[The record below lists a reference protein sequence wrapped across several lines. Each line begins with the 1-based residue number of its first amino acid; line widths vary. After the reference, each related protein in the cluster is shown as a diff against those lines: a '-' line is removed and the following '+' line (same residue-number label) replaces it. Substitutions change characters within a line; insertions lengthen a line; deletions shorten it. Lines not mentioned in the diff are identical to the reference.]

1 MKLPF
6 RLEIVC
12 VVSALS
18 VAACCPRQVLAQED
32 HQSRTTDIRSA
43 GASGGRAP
51 SRAVETVVIPGPLR
65 SFLRMAGISQQL
77 PADGV
82 MPMLAENVS
91 LYGYELGRQ
100 TEYLVLLNRYV
111 RLAREI
117 QRLTDA
123 HGMIE
128 VKSCADVD
136 QLVHVLGYK
145 FAGVCG
151 QKNAALVT
159 ADAERAFLTIDSGFP
174 ITDLE
179 QTLQKH
185 EPFTYAFPETR
196 VPIMF
201 TDKSWTSISTG
212 NRRTPSDLVDALLN
226 DQILDR
232 LYWAFSRCD
241 EETRS
246 ALRQA
251 PGLARLASLAP
262 VFDLYGST
270 IRIHSGTVLVPAGSE
285 RDWRALADASPN
297 SPGEFVSRLLAK
309 DHGWLAAYYDAIAH
323 LNATGRAHLTE
334 NARLVDLYRAYRS
347 TAANTDSTTGMFSR
361 NADLLILLTSLK
373 WNAAGEPVIPGGSAL
388 WQEVLSRKSSG
399 LRSSISSSS
408 CCDNSERL
416 LKTLVAA
423 SKSDS
428 TSGPLQIFLLLSAIN
443 AGRTER
449 QRLGDGT
456 DRLLAAKFSQFGRWF
471 SVFAEF
477 PALDDASVEAFVSV
491 ADQVEAIKTPA
502 LRSNA
507 LGAFQA
513 NIGLW
518 RIFARQGQI
527 PPEKQSASWL
537 NAVQPFKQ
545 IETSTQLFDA
555 SRHSLQSMLMTVADR
570 SDLSQDE
577 IVELLAGPPQTSAEG
592 GRVRGELVQRIRTVL
607 DDQRLVSLD
616 TLFALYDGLG
626 EKAHGATDA
635 SRLLPLA
642 EQLREFEMP
651 RPIFTGGERSAWA
664 PVVYTTRHA
673 ELQIRTDL
681 SKVIQASA
689 TPAQL
694 DAARGQLAPF
704 LRDTLVGLNYA
715 YYEPPGAEVLHHNPL
730 FVRSHDFSSI
740 SVLGLREAWG
750 QPVLIGVGATAG
762 GGAYL
767 MGSLGDLSY
776 ALASTES
783 EFIAPKNIQA
793 LVWKEEVPQLLAG
806 AVLPRWWQVSKDE
819 LHAANLYQR
828 MGEELL
834 KASASDGALQSKV
847 FAILSDRMNP
857 NRLEQTEAV
866 VEDAESKD
874 ESSLLL
880 LPSESFFLATE
891 FRKRFPGQD
900 AAFGKAGHELEELA
914 LRDPAA
920 VDTDRI
926 SMDFGAP
933 HPTLMLSNSCSIFNM
948 KPPPLYGGLAS
959 GLFAESW
966 ESNNLYWARLADD
979 GGYPPVMLNLLA
991 PALTRR
997 MVTNIF
1003 ASNIDDWPALSRA
1016 MQETGAE
1023 FRDGKINVIGV
1034 TAIARQ

>member
-1 MKLPF
+1 
-6 RLEIVC
+6 
-12 VVSALS
+12 
-18 VAACCPRQVLAQED
+18 
-32 HQSRTTDIRSA
+32 
-43 GASGGRAP
+43 
-51 SRAVETVVIPGPLR
+51 
-65 SFLRMAGISQQL
+65 MAGISQQIPL
-77 PADGV
+77 DEV
-82 MPMLAENVS
+82 MPMLAQNVS
-91 LYGYELGRQ
+91 LYGFEVGREN
-100 TEYLVLLNRYV
+100 EYLLLLNRYV

-128 VKSCADVD
+128 VKSCADAD
-136 QLVHVLGYK
+136 PLVHVLGYK
-145 FAGVCG
+145 FEGICG

-174 ITDLE
+174 ITELE
-179 QTLQKH
+179 QILQKH
-185 EPFTYAFPETR
+185 ESFSYAFPATR
-196 VPIMF
+196 LPIMF
-201 TDKSWTSISTG
+201 TERSWTSISTG
-212 NRRTPSDLVDALLN
+212 NRRSPSDLVDALLN
-226 DQILDR
+226 DQTLDR

-246 ALRQA
+246 ALTQS
-251 PGLARLASLAP
+251 PGLAKLASLAP
-262 VFDLYGST
+262 VFDLYGGM
-270 IRIHSGTVLVPAGSE
+270 IRIHSGSVLVPAGSE
-285 RDWRALADASPN
+285 QDWKNLVDASPS
-297 SPGEFVSRLLAK
+297 SPGEFVTHLLSK
-309 DHGWLAAYYDAIAH
+309 DHGWLAAYFDAVAH
-323 LNATGRAHLTE
+323 LNETGRVHLAE

-347 TAANTDSTTGMFSR
+347 TAPGTDATTGIFSR

-373 WNAAGEPVIPGGSAL
+373 WNAAGQPEIPGDRAL
-388 WQEVLSRKSSG
+388 WQEAFSRSKNELRGSG
-399 LRSSISSSS
+399 A
-408 CCDNSERL
+408 CCDSPDRL
-416 LKTLVAA
+416 LRALVASA
-423 SKSDS
+423 KSDS
-428 TSGPLQIFLLLSAIN
+428 MSSPLQVFLLLSAIDS
-443 AGRTER
+443 GRTDR

-456 DRLLAAKFSQFGRWF
+456 DRLLARRLPEFSRWF
-471 SVFAEF
+471 SIFAEF
-477 PALDDASVEAFVSV
+477 PALDDASIETFVSV
-491 ADQVEAIKTPA
+491 ADQVEGINPPA
-502 LRSNA
+502 LRANA
-507 LGAFQA
+507 LGALQA

-518 RIFARQGQI
+518 QIFARQGQI
-527 PPEKQSASWL
+527 PAEKQSASWQS
-537 NAVQPFKQ
+537 AVQPFKQ
-545 IETSTQLFDA
+545 VGSSTQLFEA
-555 SRHSLQSMLMTVADR
+555 CRHSLQSMLTVVADR
-570 SDLSQDE
+570 PDLSQDE
-577 IVELLAGPPQTSAEG
+577 IVELLAGPPQNSSEG
-592 GRVRGELVQRIRTVL
+592 SRVRGELVQRIRAVL

-626 EKAHGATDA
+626 EKGHGATDA

-664 PVVYTTRHA
+664 PVVYTTRHT

-681 SKVIQASA
+681 SKVIQAPASA
-689 TPAQL
+689 AQIE
-694 DAARGQLAPF
+694 AARGQLAPF

-740 SVLGLREAWG
+740 SVLGLRETWG

-767 MGSLGDLSY
+767 MGSLGDLPY

-819 LHAANLYQR
+819 LHAATLYQR
-828 MGEELL
+828 TGEELL
-834 KASASDGALQSKV
+834 KASASDGALRSKV

-857 NRLEQTEAV
+857 NRLEQMEVAL
-866 VEDAESKD
+866 EDVGSKD
-874 ESSLLL
+874 ESSQVL
-880 LPSESFFLATE
+880 LPAESFFLATE

-900 AAFGKAGHELEELA
+900 AAFGKAGRELEELA

-920 VDTDRI
+920 VDAKRI
-926 SMDFGAP
+926 SLDFGVP
-933 HPTLMLSNSCSIFNM
+933 HPTLMLSNSCSIFSM

-979 GGYPPVMLNLLA
+979 GGYSPVMLNLLA
-991 PALTRR
+991 PALARR

-1003 ASNIDDWPALSRA
+1003 ASNVNDWPALSRA